1 MSMVLSQKQMLQLL
15 ANHQKMSISNLEKE
29 LGVSKKTL
37 RMMNDY
43 FAVTYGD
50 VFFIKEADGDLLID
64 IFDGPAFE
72 KLLMHDMLGSEG
84 FNSFHKRQAYLLY
97 QLVYQEKFVSA
108 EDLAEELQISRR
120 TLSRDLIKMEKLL
133 ANYALTLETKRGVGI
148 RVVGEEMNIRLL
160 LLYEVLDFYDPTGEL
175 PISISLFVGRM
186 IEAHSLPKRIE
197 QLIRKSIKLVISR
210 TMRPLEASS
219 LNLLYDAFDADEYVA
234 GVKQA
239 VETYLNQPLSQAES
253 YFLTFGLNLGFASK
267 EVKNDRLI
275 EKAVASLEGI
285 KNEFNLSF
293 DPSETAVILNSHLT
307 YMVNRSVMKYVEKD
321 LVLRKDLT
329 KSSFAWT
336 MTKYFIKAFK
346 EALEIQIHE
355 HEIQI
360 LSTWFEFLI
369 IRSKHHDTHKVLAI
383 TNGGYSFRELLKQE
397 IGRFFGTSPQ
407 IEFSNV
413 QSDESEARL
422 SQVYDLIFTD
432 HWLPRHEQ
440 LSNFFPLSMI
450 TRGNPLDKKQME
462 MSVLSKKMD
471 LLCQLFTV
479 DLTGKGDRYEHHLV
493 QVIEAL
499 DQQGLMDLQAK
510 NKLLTKESHH
520 LSILESGLAFPH
532 ITMKGTHHI
541 VLGVATCDD
550 ISLVCEQGTC
560 INDFIFIGVPEL
572 LNADQEGLLIQIFDQ
587 VFMPSEA
594 NSVKERLGLL
604 DLPGKRELICQI

>member
-15 ANHQKMSISNLEKE
+15 ANHQKMSISNMEKE
-29 LGVSKKTL
+29 LGISKKSL

-43 FAVTYGD
+43 FALAFGD
-50 VFFIKEADGDLLID
+50 VFFIKEADGDLSLD
-64 IFDGPAFE
+64 ILDGPAFE
-72 KLLMHDMLGSEG
+72 KLLLHDMLGSEG

-97 QLVYQEKFVSA
+97 QLVYQEQFVSA

-120 TLSRDLIKMEKLL
+120 TLSRDLIKMETLL
-133 ANYALTLETKRGVGI
+133 TDYGLILETKRGVGI
-148 RVVGEEMNIRLL
+148 RVIGEEMNIRLL
-160 LLYEVLDFYDPTGEL
+160 LLYEVLDFYDPTAEL
-175 PISISLFVGRM
+175 PISISLFVGQM

-210 TMRPLEASS
+210 TLWPLEASS
-219 LNLLYDAFDADEYVA
+219 LVLLYDAFDVDEYVI

-239 VETYLNQPLSQAES
+239 VETYLNQPLSKAES

-267 EVKNDRLI
+267 EVKNHRLI
-275 EKAVASLEGI
+275 EKTVTSLEGI

-293 DPSETAVILNSHLT
+293 DPSETAIILNSHLT

-336 MTKYFIKAFK
+336 MTKYFINAFK
-346 EALEIQIHE
+346 QVLGIHIHE
-355 HEIQI
+355 HEVQI

-397 IGRFFGTSPQ
+397 IGRFFDASPH
-407 IEFSNV
+407 IDFSKV
-413 QSDESEARL
+413 QADESEVRL
-422 SQVYDLIFTD
+422 SQEYDLVFTD

-462 MSVLSKKMD
+462 MSVLSKKID
-471 LLCQLFTV
+471 SLCQLFTI
-479 DLTGKGDRYEHHLV
+479 DLSKKGGSYEHRLV
-493 QVIEAL
+493 HMVESLTQE
-499 DQQGLMDLQAK
+499 GLMDLQAK

-532 ITMKGTHHI
+532 ITIKGADHI
-541 VLGVATCDD
+541 LLGVATQSDV
-550 ISLVCEQGTC
+550 SLVCEQGVE
-560 INDFIFIGVPEL
+560 INDFIFIGVPEV

-587 VFMPSEA
+587 VFMPSEV

-604 DLPGKRELICQI
+604 DLPGRRTLMCQI